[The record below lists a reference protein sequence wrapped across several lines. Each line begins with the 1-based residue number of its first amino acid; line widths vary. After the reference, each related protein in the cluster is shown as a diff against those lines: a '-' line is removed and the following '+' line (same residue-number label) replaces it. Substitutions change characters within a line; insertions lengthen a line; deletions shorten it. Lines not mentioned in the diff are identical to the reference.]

1 MFDKVMLR
9 LGRAPERYPKALVA
23 PDRDEG
29 KGGEGGEG
37 VLSSWWTTG
46 VGAVLALAGAAGAV
60 WGLVQLGG
68 ALSADNRSN
77 PLREIGVVMAV
88 GATALGAIVLLSGA
102 GLVWAAARRRRARG
116 PRPRRP

>member
-1 MFDKVMLR
+1 MFEKVRLR
-9 LGRAPERYPKALVA
+9 LGRAPERYPEALA
-23 PDRDEG
+23 GPDREE
-29 KGGEGGEG
+29 GEGGEG

-46 VGAVLALAGAAGAV
+46 VGAVLAIAGAAGTV
-60 WGLVQLGG
+60 WGLVQLRG

-77 PLREIGVVMAV
+77 PLREIGVIMGV

-102 GLVWAAARRRRARG
+102 GLVWASARRRRARG